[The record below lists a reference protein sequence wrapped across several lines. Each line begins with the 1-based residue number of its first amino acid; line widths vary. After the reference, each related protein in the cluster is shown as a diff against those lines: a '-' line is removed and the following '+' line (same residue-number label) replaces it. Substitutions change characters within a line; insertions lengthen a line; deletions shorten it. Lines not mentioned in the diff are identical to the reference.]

1 MKKLSAPYPY
11 FGGKSTIAPTIWEA
25 LGPCPNYVEPF
36 MGSGAVLLARPHP
49 PGLETVND
57 LDAHI
62 PNFWRAMQRD
72 PEGLARACDV
82 PVFEVDQ
89 HAYHTWLIEPARHE
103 AFVARLM
110 GDPDYYDLT
119 RAARWCAGLC
129 MWIGG
134 GWCSGEGPWQS
145 VEGRLVKRETAEPG
159 VQRNLVHLGNQGRGV
174 KRRIVHL
181 GDKGRGVKRRIVHLS
196 KGEQGVHRQGV
207 KRQRVALG
215 GGGSQPGHGVHSQ
228 SARESGLADWFAA
241 LAQRLRYVR
250 VCCGDWTRVLGPSVT
265 WNHGVTG
272 VFLDPPYSAAEGRY
286 PRIYREE
293 SLTVAHA
300 VAAWCLANGS
310 NPLLRIVLCGYG
322 DVHDELLSHGWR
334 TVHWT
339 ANGGYGNQRKDGAYA
354 NKYRETLYVSPA
366 CPHTESE
373 RQLPLW

>member
-1 MKKLSAPYPY
+1 MKKLSSPYPY

-25 LGPCPNYVEPF
+25 LGNPPNYVEAF

-103 AFVARLM
+103 AFVSRLM

-129 MWIGG
+129 MWIGN

-145 VEGRLVKRETAEPG
+145 VEGRLVKRETAGPG
-159 VQRNLVHLGNQGRGV
+159 VKRKVVHLGGG
-174 KRRIVHL
+174 
-181 GDKGRGVKRRIVHLS
+181 
-196 KGEQGVHRQGV
+196 HRDYGM
-207 KRQRVALG
+207 
-215 GGGSQPGHGVHSQ
+215 GVHSKG
-228 SARESGLADWFAA
+228 ARGEELRTWFAA

-265 WNHGVTG
+265 WKQALTG
-272 VFLDPPYSAAEGRY
+272 VFLDPPYSAEEGRD
-286 PRIYREE
+286 PRIYRED

-300 VAAWCLANGS
+300 VKAWCLANGN
-310 NPLLRIVLCGYG
+310 NPLLRIAFCGYG
-322 DVHDELLSHGWR
+322 DIHDELLAHGWR
-334 TVHWT
+334 TVSWT
-339 ANGGYGNQRKDGAYA
+339 ANGGYGNQRNHGAYA
-354 NKYRETLYVSPA
+354 NKYRETLYLSPA